1 MAHITRKFPGRTDGE
16 IYERVHQLMEHV
28 AERFSLDYRRD
39 DARKRGEVS
48 KMGVTGTYSV
58 RGEEVVVDLRFPM
71 LVPGS
76 MRRKVE
82 EDIERK
88 LDGLFA

>member
-1 MAHITRKFPGRTDGE
+1 MQIRRKFPGRSDAE
-16 IYERVHQLMEHV
+16 IFDRVHDVMSHL

-39 DARKRGEVS
+39 EALRTGSVS
-48 KMGVTGTYSV
+48 KAGVTGTYQV

-71 LVPGS
+71 LLPGS
-76 MRRKVE
+76 WRRKVE

-88 LDGLFA
+88 LDTLFS